1 MELEDGQPDAKLRLR
16 RPRRR
21 SPPDGTGSLLREL
34 GQGTRGRR
42 ARRGGTSAAK
52 MVQARA
58 VSRQRVTWRRQ
69 DATAGAP
76 QPKFATFILGVGR
89 RFGVH
94 ERDLEADARS
104 PLRAAGPGFASPR
117 FAPFE
122 REVERIARAIACLR
136 SYLMRMN
143 SPRCVVRKFYG
154 IMRALVISL
163 FLQCGSSLNFMRNQR
178 GEANSQISIVDT
190 EKKR

>member
-16 RPRRR
+16 RSRRR

-34 GQGTRGRR
+34 GQRTRGCR

-89 RFGVH
+89 
-94 ERDLEADARS
+94 
-104 PLRAAGPGFASPR
+104 
-117 FAPFE
+117 
-122 REVERIARAIACLR
+122 
-136 SYLMRMN
+136 
-143 SPRCVVRKFYG
+143 
-154 IMRALVISL
+154 
-163 FLQCGSSLNFMRNQR
+163 
-178 GEANSQISIVDT
+178 
-190 EKKR
+190 